1 MAIISHDFEEIFCA
15 NNDNQCMLVFSSI
28 GLALRCTALLK
39 TNCGNALELTQYYS
53 RASHHIPKRPV
64 QSRVEG
70 KATQVECRG
79 GGVDYLGSCF
89 KGPQGMEA
97 ESA

>member
-1 MAIISHDFEEIFCA
+1 
-15 NNDNQCMLVFSSI
+15 MLVFSSI
-28 GLALRCTALLK
+28 GLALRYVLRCSKESAAKRSIPHSIT
-39 TNCGNALELTQYYS
+39 
-53 RASHHIPKRPV
+53 RASHQVSKRLV

>member
-1 MAIISHDFEEIFCA
+1 
-15 NNDNQCMLVFSSI
+15 MLVFSSI
-28 GLALRCTALLK
+28 GLALRCIALLK
-39 TNCGNALELTQYYS
+39 IKCGNALEPTTQYYS
-53 RASHHIPKRPV
+53 RASHQFSRRPV

>member
-1 MAIISHDFEEIFCA
+1 MHACFWLYWFSPQMYCA
-15 NNDNQCMLVFSSI
+15 AQNQVRQRAQAPHSI
-28 GLALRCTALLK
+28 T
-39 TNCGNALELTQYYS
+39 
-53 RASHHIPKRPV
+53 RASHQISKRPV